1 MKKGDPVLVEWL
13 DAFTTSGDGW
23 QDRVVGGEYVVRTL
37 GFFAGRD
44 SGYLRVVQS
53 LGDSSSFEGGVISP
67 FSIPTGCIK
76 EVEVLKKKGK
86 DKKKGC
92 K

>member
-1 MKKGDPVLVEWL
+1 MVEWK

-23 QDRVVGGEYVVRTL
+23 QDRVKVGGEYIVRTL
-37 GFFAGRD
+37 GFFVSRD

-53 LGDSSSFEGGVISP
+53 VGESEVFEGGVISP
-67 FSIPTGCIK
+67 FSIPTGCIR
-76 EVEVLKKKGK
+76 EVEVLAKKGK
-86 DKKKGC
+86 GDKKKGSKGSC